1 MPTASVQ
8 TQRFKVLLAG
18 VFSQIL
24 CIGIARFAYTPLLP
38 VMQQQSWISDADGG
52 WLAALN
58 YAGYM
63 LGAVLAASIRTV
75 YLKDTLFRIGLVLA
89 VLTTAGM
96 ALTEHFWVWA
106 GLRFLAGLSSSGS
119 MLLASGLILHWLIQH
134 RQRGELGIH
143 FAGVGIGIVVA
154 ALAVELMLA
163 QTMNWQ
169 EQWWGFSALGAMLL
183 VPAWCWLPRPIKP
196 VVTGAT
202 NHQAPARP
210 PSHTF
215 MRLMLPAYFWF
226 IAD

>member
-8 TQRFKVLLAG
+8 AQRFKVLLAG

-63 LGAVLAASIRTV
+63 LGAVLAASIRTI

-134 RQRGELGIH
+134 LSLIH
-143 FAGVGIGIVVA
+143 I
-154 ALAVELMLA
+154 
-163 QTMNWQ
+163 
-169 EQWWGFSALGAMLL
+169 
-183 VPAWCWLPRPIKP
+183 
-196 VVTGAT
+196 
-202 NHQAPARP
+202 
-210 PSHTF
+210 
-215 MRLMLPAYFWF
+215 
-226 IAD
+226 